1 MMTLQEAF
9 QNYKG
14 AAANAAH
21 TAGKFY
27 EAEKLAQKANEDLK
41 KAENMFAG
49 MLGTGAYIHEDQV
62 FTTFANKTISA
73 SPIRTE

>member
-21 TAGKFY
+21 LAGTFY
-27 EAEKLAQKANEDLK
+27 EAQTLAQKADADLK

-49 MLGTGAYIHEDQV
+49 MLGNGAYIHEDQV

-73 SPIRTE
+73 APIRKE